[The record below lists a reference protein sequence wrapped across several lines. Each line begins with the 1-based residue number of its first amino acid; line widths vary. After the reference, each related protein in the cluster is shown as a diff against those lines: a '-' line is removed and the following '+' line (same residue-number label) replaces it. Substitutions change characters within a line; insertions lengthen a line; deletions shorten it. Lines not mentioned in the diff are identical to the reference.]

1 MGKCENFTH
10 PNAGKELIET
20 IRVLRD
26 ANISR
31 DQDSEIDEEV
41 IGGIKTKLH
50 NSDIELKEYRVEQ
63 DGNEYIDGL
72 EQAFKELRDDEAA
85 GRVHYA

>member
-20 IRVLRD
+20 VRALRD

-50 NSDIELKEYRVEQ
+50 NSDTELEGKGIEENS
-63 DGNEYIDGL
+63 NEYIDGL

-85 GRVHYA
+85 GRVHYV